1 MYNNNETMQ
10 SINDWYKDVDLK
22 LRHEEE
28 VKKKLIKES
37 KQALAHTIRN
47 SSAKHDIK
55 QIFSIYDCNDN
66 VVDFYKKTSKIL
78 FNYVKGN
85 RKVSLPKPFLPQ
97 NSVCLEESDD
107 NEAELFSVEEVDDI
121 KESAQNSLNYEE
133 LNQKLVCLLDMLRLL
148 RTKITI
154 DKSGNGCQ
162 SRLDDYIRVAKELA
176 HEADILCGL
185 VWTEGLHHY
194 ITNLIRTNQKSRRV
208 YCVQAL
214 DYIILYVTLYS
225 KQMI

>member
-1 MYNNNETMQ
+1 MYNNETMQ

-22 LRHEEE
+22 LRLEEE

-37 KQALAHTIRN
+37 KQALARAIKN

-55 QIFSIYDCNDN
+55 QIFSISYCDND
-66 VVDFYKKTSKIL
+66 VVDFYKKTNKIL
-78 FNYVKGN
+78 FDYAKGN
-85 RKVSLPKPFLPQ
+85 RNISLPKPFILQ
-97 NSVCLEESDD
+97 NSVCLVESDD
-107 NEAELFSVEEVDDI
+107 NEAGFFSVEEVDDI
-121 KESAQNSLNYEE
+121 KESTRYILNYEE
-133 LNQKLVCLLDMLRLL
+133 LNQELEYLLDMLGLL
-148 RTKITI
+148 RTKMTT
-154 DKSGNGCQ
+154 DKKGSGCQ

-176 HEADILCGL
+176 HEADILCCL
-185 VWTEGLHHY
+185 EWTEGLHHY
-194 ITNLIRTNQKSRRV
+194 ITNLLHTNQKSRRV